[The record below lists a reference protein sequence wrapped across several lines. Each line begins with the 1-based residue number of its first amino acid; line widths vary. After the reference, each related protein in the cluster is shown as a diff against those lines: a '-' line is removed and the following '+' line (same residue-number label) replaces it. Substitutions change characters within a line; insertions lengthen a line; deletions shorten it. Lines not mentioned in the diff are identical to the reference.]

1 MGPQRRAVP
10 IVPEGTPLG
19 THCQLGKYLSITLS
33 SGEFQLLGA
42 DGKAPSFFQERFK
55 DDQETQ
61 WKPEGGPTSK
71 SSSGDH
77 DGSHGSLE
85 HSGDSATGESEGLEK
100 DPNWHVCYGPYGEK
114 TAAEKEKEKEK
125 ESTHSWASWNQSQW
139 NKPKDKSKGKG
150 DKSKDKSKGKGG
162 KPARECQ

>member
-42 DGKAPSFFQERFK
+42 DGKAPSFFQERFE

-85 HSGDSATGESEGLEK
+85 HSGDSATGETGEFGKEWEKKHWEVVKGKDEK
-100 DPNWHVCYGPYGEK
+100 DKEQSNAWEK
-114 TAAEKEKEKEK
+114 WE
-125 ESTHSWASWNQSQW
+125 
-139 NKPKDKSKGKG
+139 KSKGGKW
-150 DKSKDKSKGKGG
+150 DKSKGKGG
-162 KPARECQ
+162 KWYPRLPADKCQ